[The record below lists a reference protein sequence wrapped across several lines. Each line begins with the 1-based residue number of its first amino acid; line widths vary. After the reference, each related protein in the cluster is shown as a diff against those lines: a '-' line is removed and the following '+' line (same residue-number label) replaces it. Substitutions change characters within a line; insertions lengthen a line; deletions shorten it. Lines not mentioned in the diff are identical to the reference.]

1 MPWRGD
7 RADLELPD
15 LAEDSGPI
23 LAIVSVKLAD
33 APRPDGASTPISS
46 IGIEL
51 YGPLPGGVAVGGRFA
66 PEAVKVRGL
75 REIDMGMAQGQ
86 PR

>member
-1 MPWRGD
+1 M
-7 RADLELPD
+7 
-15 LAEDSGPI
+15 
-23 LAIVSVKLAD
+23 
-33 APRPDGASTPISS
+33 PISS

-66 PEAVKVRGL
+66 PEALKVRGL
-75 REIDMGMAQGQ
+75 REIDIGTAQGQ